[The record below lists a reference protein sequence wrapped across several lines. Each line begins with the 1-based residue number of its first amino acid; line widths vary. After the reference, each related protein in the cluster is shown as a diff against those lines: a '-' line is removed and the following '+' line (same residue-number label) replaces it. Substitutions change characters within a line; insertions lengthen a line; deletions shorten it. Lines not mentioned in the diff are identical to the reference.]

1 MNLST
6 ICQSIP
12 PSGIREVFNRI
23 AENKDM
29 ISFAIGEPDFTTP
42 QPFIESAIQTL
53 GEGKTHYTPNAG
65 LYVLRTAIAN
75 SYEPG
80 RYTPEQVVV
89 TAGATEAILLTLMAL
104 VNPGDEVIVSE
115 PYWPAYIG
123 QILTCGGVPRF
134 VRTFEKDNFSLKP
147 EQVEKVITP
156 KTRFLII
163 NSPTNP
169 SGAVTPKEDLR
180 VLADLVIKHNLIVLT
195 DEVYHR
201 ILFEGTFASIAD
213 FTDAREHCIVIDSFS
228 KTYAMTGW
236 RVGYAIAPEN
246 IAKAITKM
254 HENTSS
260 CVSAFAQAAA
270 VKALETG
277 EPYVYEMVRE
287 FADRR
292 NLVVEGI
299 RSIPRLSTIKPAGA
313 FYLYFNISETGMKAR
328 DFVFSLLEKGKVALV
343 PGSAFGQGQE
353 AYVRMSYASSQEN
366 LRKGLGRIADFVN
379 MI

>member
-1 MNLST
+1 VQPSNV
-6 ICQSIP
+6 CQSIP

-23 AENKDM
+23 AENKDV
-29 ISFAIGEPDFTTP
+29 ISFALGEPDFTTP
-42 QPFIESAIQTL
+42 APFIEAAIKTL

-65 LYVLRTAIAN
+65 LYALRSAIAN
-75 SYEPG
+75 SYENG

-104 VNPGDEVIVSE
+104 VDPGDEVIVSE
-115 PYWPAYIG
+115 PFWPAYIG

-156 KTRFLII
+156 KTRFIII

-180 VLADLVIKHNLIVLT
+180 ALADLVIKHNLIVLT
-195 DEVYHR
+195 DEVYRR
-201 ILFEGTFASIAD
+201 ILYEGTFASITD
-213 FTDAREHCIVIDSFS
+213 FEDMRDRCVILDSFS

-236 RVGYAIAPEN
+236 RIGYAIAPEN
-246 IAKAITKM
+246 IAKAMTKM

-270 VKALETG
+270 IKALEEG
-277 EPYVYEMVRE
+277 EPYIRGMLRE
-287 FADRR
+287 FTTRR
-292 NLVVEGI
+292 DLVVEGI

-313 FYLYFNISETGMKAR
+313 FYLYFNISDTGMKAR
-328 DFVFSLLEKGKVALV
+328 DFVLSLLEKNKVALV
-343 PGSAFGQGQE
+343 PGSAFGEEQE
-353 AYVRMSYASSQEN
+353 NYIRMSYATSQNN
-366 LRKGLGRIADFVN
+366 LLKGLERISDFVSK
-379 MI
+379 I